1 MKKKYTAAGL
11 LAVAL
16 VSCTMAYQFAMAE
29 ERAAQAWRPSQD
41 SQLQSL
47 DARLGEKV
55 REFLELNELLSRQ
68 LEDVRLQQAGQQ
80 NSPLLTGNTFV
91 PAPVEVAPHQVSS
104 PSVAAESIASFSRS
118 ERHQSDESHPLI
130 DSRSAESQS
139 PLEPYQPAESNPFIE
154 PRAAESQASLESD
167 QLASPP
173 ARQAPWWSRYRLS
186 MVVYSD
192 SARSAVVNGRY
203 VRRGDAVTSGVVV
216 RDIRPNQVTLARGGE
231 TARLTIG
238 AE

>member
-80 NSPLLTGNTFV
+80 DPPLRRGNAFV
-91 PAPVEVAPHQVSS
+91 PEPLAPEPAMPEPVDITPEVVAP
-104 PSVAAESIASFSRS
+104 P
-118 ERHQSDESHPLI
+118 P
-130 DSRSAESQS
+130 
-139 PLEPYQPAESNPFIE
+139 PPPEPPV
-154 PRAAESQASLESD
+154 
-167 QLASPP
+167 
-173 ARQAPWWSRYRLS
+173 RQAPWWSRYQLS

-192 SARSAVVNGRY
+192 TSRSAVVNGRY
-203 VRRGDAVTSGVVV
+203 VRRGDAVASGVVV

>member
-80 NSPLLTGNTFV
+80 DSPLLTGNAFV
-91 PAPVEVAPHQVSS
+91 PEPLAP
-104 PSVAAESIASFSRS
+104 
-118 ERHQSDESHPLI
+118 
-130 DSRSAESQS
+130 
-139 PLEPYQPAESNPFIE
+139 EPPV
-154 PRAAESQASLESD
+154 
-167 QLASPP
+167 
-173 ARQAPWWSRYRLS
+173 RQAPWWSRYQLS

-192 SARSAVVNGRY
+192 TSRSAVINGRY
-203 VRRGDAVTSGVVV
+203 VRRGDAVASGVVV

>member
-80 NSPLLTGNTFV
+80 DSPLLTGNAFV
-91 PAPVEVAPHQVSS
+91 PEPLAPEPAMPEPVEITPEVVAP
-104 PSVAAESIASFSRS
+104 PP
-118 ERHQSDESHPLI
+118 RHQSLLSGRHPGGAVI
-130 DSRSAESQS
+130 SSAWWCTR
-139 PLEPYQPAESNPFIE
+139 I
-154 PRAAESQASLESD
+154 
-167 QLASPP
+167 PP
-173 ARQAPWWSRYRLS
+173 ARR
-186 MVVYSD
+186 
-192 SARSAVVNGRY
+192 
-203 VRRGDAVTSGVVV
+203 
-216 RDIRPNQVTLARGGE
+216 
-231 TARLTIG
+231 
-238 AE
+238 